1 MALDPI
7 PGLTRIGV
15 FYDGSY
21 FLHVSNYYNWFHE
34 RQARISISGLHEFI
48 RSQVAREENTEP
60 RLCQIIDAHY
70 FRGRL
75 TAAEA
80 NQRDNQLYYDRV
92 FDDIMMMEG
101 VSTHYLP
108 IRHSAQGTKQEKG
121 VDVWLALEAYEL
133 AILKRFD
140 VIVLITS
147 DGDFVPLVRKLNTL
161 GTRVMVLSWD
171 FEYVND
177 NGARM
182 VTRTSQDLLE
192 EVTYPI
198 PMHQIIE
205 DRVRGQELLVN
216 NLFVQQKADRRVP
229 ARQPMYAGEAE
240 APGMEDN
247 GEVFE
252 SEVITLNKGYGF
264 VRHTPDNLFFY
275 YLDLINTEFSDLI
288 IGDRV
293 RYKVGLNDKGES
305 VARNVERIEE

>member
-1 MALDPI
+1 
-7 PGLTRIGV
+7 
-15 FYDGSY
+15 
-21 FLHVSNYYNWFHE
+21 
-34 RQARISISGLHEFI
+34 
-48 RSQVAREENTEP
+48 
-60 RLCQIIDAHY
+60 
-70 FRGRL
+70 
-75 TAAEA
+75 
-80 NQRDNQLYYDRV
+80 
-92 FDDIMMMEG
+92 MMMEG

-216 NLFVQQKADRRVP
+216 NLFVQQKADRRIPV
-229 ARQPMYAGEAE
+229 RQPMYAGEAE
-240 APGMEDN
+240 APGAEDN